1 MKTLGFYHEHTR
13 TDRDTF
19 IDDDTNHYDGLFPSL
34 QNVLRIKTILSI
46 KLETFD
52 CYYSA
57 ASFNIV
63 SSGKKYLKRNSMINL
78 LYQDISIQLI
88 VCLNGNYAI
97 F

>member
-63 SSGKKYLKRNSMINL
+63 FSGTKLPLNEIRR
-78 LYQDISIQLI
+78 SIQFIGMFLY
-88 VCLNGNYAI
+88 N
-97 F
+97 